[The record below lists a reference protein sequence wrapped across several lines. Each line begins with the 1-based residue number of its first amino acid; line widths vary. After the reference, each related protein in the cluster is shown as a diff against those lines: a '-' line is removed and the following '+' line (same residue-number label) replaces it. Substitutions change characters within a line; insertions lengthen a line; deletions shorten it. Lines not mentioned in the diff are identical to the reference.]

1 MKQQISLLLVAAAGL
16 LAARAFVPEPD
27 NVIYGL
33 ITLGASQ
40 VTAANTN
47 VVITARA
54 QINGPAI
61 ATYQMGWVPS
71 AGNCYTLRIALES
84 LLPLANPAAALSN
97 QLVYL
102 SVSDGTTVRAQAS
115 VTIGARGQMT
125 RLDLAGASPG
135 QGTHPADNNPTD
147 NAISVGETVAY
158 LLAWR
163 TGATWPIAPTNIP
176 LNYAVRV
183 GALWR
188 GGGTYQLN
196 STISGPPAWWV
207 NTGTTSVVENTNL
220 DSAVATLP
228 QTYTPGQPLT
238 VSIAVTAGSVVSAYG
253 VEDHPPAGWT
263 VANINNGGAYD
274 AVNGKVKWGLF
285 FDATPRT
292 LTYQATPPTNAT
304 GPVTFEG
311 QVSYDGVATLSLA
324 GQRVSA
330 NTVVPKF
337 AVAGTVSGGR
347 FRIGLKGAPGQT
359 FLIQASTNLTS
370 WQIVSTNGI
379 DATGTNN
386 FYDPIGSDRDRFY
399 RVILQVP

>member
-1 MKQQISLLLVAAAGL
+1 MKQKISLILVAAAGL

-33 ITLGASQ
+33 ITLGTSQ

-47 VVITARA
+47 VVITASA
-54 QINGPAI
+54 QLNGPAI

-71 AGNCYTLRIALES
+71 AGNFYTLRIALES

-102 SVSDGTTVRAQAS
+102 SVSDGAAVRAQAS
-115 VTIGARGQMT
+115 VTIGVRGQMI
-125 RLDLAGASPG
+125 RLDLAGANPG

-163 TGATWPIAPTNIP
+163 TGAAWPIAPTNIP

-196 STISGPPAWWV
+196 STVSGPPAWWV
-207 NTGTTSVVENTNL
+207 NTGAASVVENTNL

-253 VEDHPPAGWT
+253 VEDQPPAGWT

-274 AVNGKVKWGLF
+274 AMNGKVKWGLF

-292 LTYQATPPTNAT
+292 LTYQTTPPTNT
-304 GPVTFEG
+304 LGPVTFAG
-311 QVSYDGVATLSLA
+311 QASYDGVATLNLT
-324 GQRVSA
+324 GQRTSA
-330 NTVVPKF
+330 YTVAPKF

-347 FRIGLKGAPGQT
+347 FRIGLKGAQGQT
-359 FLIQASTNLTS
+359 FLVQASTNLTS
-370 WQIVSTNGI
+370 WQNISTNVI

-386 FYDPIGSDRDRFY
+386 FYDPIGSGRDRFY